1 MCTALTMTTE
11 DFYMGRTLDH
21 TCSYG
26 EEVTITPRNFPLT
39 FRHGPKLDH
48 HFAFVG
54 MACVT
59 DNFPL
64 YYDGFNEHGLAIA
77 GLSFVDSA
85 RYLPPAPDRDNV
97 ASFEILPRLLG
108 QCRSVAEAR
117 VLLENLR
124 VTDTA
129 FNRQFPPSPLHWLLA
144 DRQEAIVIEPMADGL
159 HLYENPV
166 GVLTNEPP
174 FPEQLRRVSDGMTFS
189 ALPPE
194 NKLAPRLKLPVYS
207 YGLGAM
213 GLPGDLSSP
222 SRFLQAVFAR
232 ENSLCGTSEAESVSQ
247 FFHLLDFISQ
257 PRGCTAIAKDVW
269 EWTLYAACFSTRKG
283 IYYYRTYDSHQ
294 ICAVDLRQENLDG
307 SDLIRYPLRREMSV
321 FPQNGTDNPCSTAHK
336 S

>member
-54 MACVT
+54 MACVM

-85 RYLPPAPDRDNV
+85 RYLPPAPDRNNV

-283 IYYYRTYDSHQ
+283 VYYYRTYDSHQ